1 MNWKEK
7 VDAKLNEFPE
17 AKAFVLEWTAF
28 VHDIDD
34 VIDEP
39 IRGTDT
45 GDVLKTKNE
54 TFLRCFIYAE
64 RVFSSEFY
72 QQNKETL
79 APVFLIVVN
88 TYADSVEW
96 EQGATRWKREH
107 ADVLRHAGYD
117 MILTVLRLVAGYNFV
132 REISSEARAVAHRN

>member
-88 TYADSVEW
+88 TYADSAPRDGSVNT
-96 EQGATRWKREH
+96 QTC
-107 ADVLRHAGYD
+107 YD
-117 MILTVLRLVAGYNFV
+117 TQVTT
-132 REISSEARAVAHRN
+132 